1 VSWLHT
7 HRYLLLR
14 RLSQVGILCLFWLGA
29 HLHLGW
35 LTGDLSGAR
44 LFRTVPLSDPFAV
57 LQILA
62 TGRPLATTALLG
74 AAIVLLFYLAV
85 GGRSFCAWV
94 CPINPVTDLAGW
106 LRRRTG
112 IQRQF
117 RVARGVRFAVMGL
130 ALALSALLGV
140 AAFEWVSPIAMLHRE
155 LIFEAGLGLLV
166 IPWILLLDLF
176 LLRDGWCGSLCPLGA
191 FYSLV
196 GRLSLLRVG
205 FARDRCDRCDDCV
218 QVCPEAQVI
227 RYDEIGVRGF
237 IDDGDCLNCGR
248 CLEVCPRDAFAFT
261 WRFHRPMVEA

>member
-1 VSWLHT
+1 VSRLHT

-14 RLSQVGILCLFWLGA
+14 RLSQAGILCLFWLGA

-35 LTGDLSGAR
+35 LTGDLSAAR

-62 TGRPLATTALLG
+62 TGRPIAATALLG

-85 GGRSFCAWV
+85 GGRGFCAWV

-112 IQRQF
+112 IERQF

-166 IPWILLLDLF
+166 IPWILLL
-176 LLRDGWCGSLCPLGA
+176 A

-205 FARDRCDRCDDCV
+205 FARDRCDRCGDCV
-218 QVCPEAQVI
+218 EVCPEPQVI
-227 RYDEIGVRGF
+227 RYDEIGARGL